1 MHNFPQ
7 PFPLDCLPKIFRE
20 KISYVS
26 AKTQVFPDL
35 PAMVALSTA
44 SFALQYHV
52 NFTREDGG
60 ASPVSLNVVAL
71 AESGERKSS
80 AMNYFTEVLHD
91 YQKTSRERLKN
102 ALQKW
107 RADFA
112 IWEAEKKGLLAEIT
126 RRTKESLPVDGLHAA
141 VAEREKTRPAKPL
154 EPRILYEDYTPN
166 ALVESISECWPS
178 ALILSDEASGILL
191 GRSFSELSVL
201 NSLWGGESHVRTRA
215 KGHIHLKWAPRLT
228 MMLLVQP
235 GEFGRFM
242 AKRGT
247 IAQDIGFLARALI
260 SQPPSTMGGRFL
272 GAQQQ
277 YAVAPTAFDE
287 RLRELL
293 EQTGAAINSGNL
305 TQQVMTLSTNAR
317 VSWINFFN
325 AVEAG
330 LAPGREFQNVRPFAS
345 KIAENAVRIAAVVEN
360 FTTGA
365 LEISSDAMTA
375 GIAIAQYFLH
385 HHMRLFDRQ
394 PVYQMSD
401 VQILYA
407 HLQRWREKTQ
417 FATWERA
424 YVMHRLPNVLRSNG
438 RGRAALD
445 ALIAGGWLIGW
456 QRPEDGCAM
465 VSMNDNPVT
474 PTPAQ
479 WINQALWTQ

>member
-7 PFPLDCLPKIFRE
+7 HFPSDCLPQIFRE

-26 AKTQVFPDL
+26 AKTQVFPDI
-35 PAMVALSTA
+35 PAMMALATA

-60 ASPVSLNVVAL
+60 ASPVSLNIITL
-71 AESGERKSS
+71 ADSGDRKTS
-80 AMNYFTEVLHD
+80 AMNHFTGTIRD
-91 YQKTSRERLKN
+91 YECTARERTRN
-102 ALQKW
+102 AIQKW
-107 RADFA
+107 RADFEV
-112 IWEAEKKGLLAEIT
+112 WEAEKKGLLAEIT
-126 RRTKESLPVDGLHAA
+126 RRKKDSLPVDDLR
-141 VAEREKTRPAKPL
+141 REIELGEKSMPAKPL
-154 EPRILYEDYTPN
+154 EPRMVYEDFTPS
-166 ALVESISECWPS
+166 ALVDSMAECWPS
-178 ALILSDEASGILL
+178 ALVMSGEASGVLR
-191 GRSFSELSVL
+191 GRAFSELSAL
-201 NSLWGGESHVRTRA
+201 NALWGGEGTVRTRA
-215 KGHIHLKWAPRLT
+215 KGHVTLKWPPRLT
-228 MMLLVQP
+228 MMLMVQP
-235 GEFGRFM
+235 GEFARFM
-242 AKRGT
+242 EKRGSM
-247 IAQDIGFLARALI
+247 AHDIGFLARALI
-260 SQPPSTMGGRFL
+260 SQPSSAMGSRFL
-272 GAQQQ
+272 NMQQPHL
-277 YAVAPTAFDE
+277 VAPTAFDE